1 MRWSGIAFTSERTL
15 AGWGLPYR
23 RTSLSRKGGW
33 SEPSGTIVHGILEEL
48 GIERRVVL
56 WNTVPTHPHLD
67 GKPLSNRPPT
77 RPETEQGLRFVERII
92 DVVGPGTIV
101 AVGRVAQSMLGD
113 QATYVRHPAQSGA
126 TQFRSGM
133 RALLGSSPAGS

>member
-56 WNTVPTHPHLD
+56 WNIVPTHPHRD
-67 GKPLSNRPPT
+67 GQPLSNRRPG
-77 RPETEQGLRFVERII
+77 RPEIDAGLIFVERII
-92 DVVGPGTIV
+92 RVVGPRTIV

-113 QATYVRHPAQSGA
+113 QAAYVRHPAQSGA
-126 TQFRSGM
+126 TQFRTGM
-133 RALLGSSPAGS
+133 RALLGSLPARS